1 MSLPTCGGGDRVLG
15 LKGEDQEPM
24 LECLEAALLNIEE
37 EKSQPRLDSYFK
49 GTVSLILNDS
59 QCKDGNARFIMVP

>member
-1 MSLPTCGGGDRVLG
+1 
-15 LKGEDQEPM
+15 M